1 MPAEFEILF
10 RFLELTDGEVQGRQ
24 SARPPADIERLVLAF
39 LSGQLAEEQRI
50 ELCEELRGKPAWL
63 AWFAEQIKN
72 GASPLRLNFC
82 GASSFSLCCYS
93 AQQRFGQNRI
103 DLRINRQQSGEH
115 A

>member
-10 RFLELTDGEVQGRQ
+10 RFLELADGEVQGRQ

-50 ELCEELRGKPAWL
+50 ELGEELRGKPAWL
-63 AWFAEQIKN
+63 AWFAEQIKKRRN
-72 GASPLRLNFC
+72 
-82 GASSFSLCCYS
+82 S

-115 A
+115 AESQAAAKLLPVITR